1 MKYFDPSEGACSKT
15 YKCPTEA
22 EKKAAEE
29 KAAKEKAAKEEAA
42 KEKVAK
48 EKAEKEKAVKAA
60 VLEAAKKVQSVQSA
74 PANCKDQLAYVT
86 KWEYTGTLS
95 NANCQRQVN
104 VLTL

>member
-1 MKYFDPSEGACSKT
+1 MKCGRLKYFDPSEGACSKT

-60 VLEAAKKVQSVQSA
+60 VLEAAKKA
-74 PANCKDQLAYVT
+74 FEENEKICKEKKLLLKKDRLFFLKCFYESLRQL
-86 KWEYTGTLS
+86 L
-95 NANCQRQVN
+95 Q
-104 VLTL
+104 